1 MRVAY
6 CVLRAMISTR
16 DGKRSM
22 PKSIKTIS
30 RWLSPGMG
38 VKRWMLA
45 LFFGAA
51 IIAFG
56 VAILLRN
63 LFGDSGYPLLLQ
75 WVALQALPRWARA
88 IIFGGLGSGL
98 ILLALYR
105 LNQTIWMAVSPT
117 TTDIAAQ
124 TEMLRSARRRRRG
137 PRIVTIGGG
146 TGMSMLLRGLKN
158 HTDNLT
164 AIVTMADDGGSSGR
178 LRESLGMPPPGD
190 IRNCIAALADG
201 DALTT
206 QLFQYRFGK
215 NGNGNQSDLDGH
227 SFGNLFIS
235 AMTGV
240 TGSFERAV
248 AESGKVLAI
257 RGNILPSTLENVTLF
272 ADVAAENGSAQVRG
286 ESAIPHS
293 PYPIE
298 RVYLKPDNPRA
309 FPNAIHAILKADAIL
324 LGPGSLFT
332 SLLPNLLVPDIA
344 RAIRASEAP
353 KIYIANVATQLGE
366 TDKYTLQDHISA
378 IETHM
383 GRNFFTH
390 ILLNNNFN
398 YPLPSSWSL
407 NLVIP
412 ENTDKIAYELIT
424 ADVIDTAQPWRHDSQ
439 KLAEAFMKWYQTE
452 TRRRDK

>member
-1 MRVAY
+1 MSKSFKN
-6 CVLRAMISTR
+6 ISQ
-16 DGKRSM
+16 
-22 PKSIKTIS
+22 
-30 RWLSPGMG
+30 WLAPGMG
-38 VKRWMLA
+38 IKRWMIT
-45 LFFGAA
+45 LFLGAA

-56 VAILLRN
+56 VAILLRD
-63 LFGDSGYPLLLQ
+63 LYGSEGYPLLLR
-75 WVALQALPRWARA
+75 VLALQALPRWMRA
-88 IIFGGLGSGL
+88 AFFGGLGIGL
-98 ILLALYR
+98 IVWALYR

-117 TTDIAAQ
+117 TTDLATQ
-124 TEMLRSARRRRRG
+124 TEVLRSARRRRRG
-137 PRIVTIGGG
+137 PKIVTIGGG
-146 TGMSMLLRGLKN
+146 TGMSMLLRGLKA

-190 IRNCIAALADG
+190 IRNCIAALADD

-206 QLFQYRFGK
+206 QLFQYRFGQT
-215 NGNGNQSDLDGH
+215 GNGHQSDLDGH

-293 PYPIE
+293 PYPIQ
-298 RVYLKPDNPRA
+298 RVYLKPDTPRA
-309 FPNAIHAILKADAIL
+309 FPGAIKAILNADVIL

-332 SLLPNLLVPDIA
+332 SLLPNLLIPDIA
-344 RAIRASEAP
+344 RAIRASHAP

-378 IETHM
+378 LETHM
-383 GRNFFTH
+383 GKKFFTH
-390 ILLNNNFN
+390 ILLNNNLN
-398 YPLPSSWSL
+398 HPLPSSWSL
-407 NLVIP
+407 DLVIP
-412 ENTDKIAYELIT
+412 ENTDKIAYELIA
-424 ADVIDTAQPWRHDSQ
+424 ADVIDSANPWRHDSQ
-439 KLAEAFMKWYQTE
+439 KLATAFMQWYQTE
-452 TRRRDK
+452 TRRRDKQS